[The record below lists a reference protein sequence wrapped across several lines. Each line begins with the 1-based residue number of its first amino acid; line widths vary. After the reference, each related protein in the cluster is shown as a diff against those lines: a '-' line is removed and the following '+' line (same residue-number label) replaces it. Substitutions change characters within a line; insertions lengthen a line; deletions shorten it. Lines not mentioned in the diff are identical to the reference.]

1 MSHRRI
7 EYLNDN
13 RILYKRNP
21 INDEPSHSTE
31 YYDFYEDG
39 TYEYYH
45 LFNSASKIT
54 SFRSLKWHSL
64 VLCYLNNWNMS
75 KHAKTIRFI
84 CDKRNGFV
92 TFKLNE
98 HSIEQIIQQTFWGGV
113 YAPKN
118 KLRKIIF
125 KDFCMLDFGQK
136 MKIVGELLGRQKL
149 TNKEDIYE
157 CMINLNEDNI
167 KITWGKVA
175 KLLKCSE
182 RTVIRNLDKQL
193 KKEKELLNKLNTN

>member
-21 INDEPSHSTE
+21 INDDPSHSTE

-75 KHAKTIRFI
+75 RHTKTIRFI
-84 CDKRNGFV
+84 CDKRNGFI

-157 CMINLNEDNI
+157 CMINLNEDNV

-182 RTVIRNLDKQL
+182 RTIIRNLDKQL

>member
-7 EYLNDN
+7 EHLNDN

-31 YYDFYEDG
+31 YYDFYEQG
-39 TYEYYH
+39 THEYYH
-45 LFNSASKIT
+45 LFNSKSKIT

-64 VLCYLNNWNMS
+64 VLCYLNKWDMS
-75 KHAKTIRFI
+75 KHARIIRFI

-98 HSIEQIIQQTFWGGV
+98 NSIEQIIEQTFWGGV

-125 KDFCMLDFGQK
+125 KDYCKLDFNEK

-149 TNKEDIYE
+149 IQTEDVYE
-157 CMINLNEDNI
+157 CMLNLNDDAK
-167 KITWGKVA
+167 KITWTEVA
-175 KLLKCSE
+175 KLLNCSV
-182 RTVIRNLDKQL
+182 RTIQRALSPELKQ
-193 KKEKELLNKLNTN
+193 EKQILNEKI

>member
-21 INDEPSHSTE
+21 INDDPSHSTE

-64 VLCYLNNWNMS
+64 VLCYLNNWDMS
-75 KHAKTIRFI
+75 KHVKTIRFI

>member
-1 MSHRRI
+1 
-7 EYLNDN
+7 
-13 RILYKRNP
+13 
-21 INDEPSHSTE
+21 
-31 YYDFYEDG
+31 
-39 TYEYYH
+39 
-45 LFNSASKIT
+45 
-54 SFRSLKWHSL
+54 
-64 VLCYLNNWNMS
+64 MS

-98 HSIEQIIQQTFWGGV
+98 HSIEQIIQQTFWGGI

-193 KKEKELLNKLNTN
+193 KKEKELLNRLNTN